1 MTDPTDFSLPDPLED
16 AHDAIRQLAAAM
28 QSVELNVAQLPDTSV
43 SSNLLLGFGDDGY
56 VLVTVIGGNE
66 VTTYVTTGAAADLDH
81 DRLAALEFANAR
93 TRENPALPVFLH
105 DGGDE
110 HWDLLV
116 QQSHPTAILTQNPP
130 FLRGMITANIA
141 RTVAIRESLAET
153 QIGGRAYEATPEDLQ
168 RLAQR
173 AVV

>member
-1 MTDPTDFSLPDPLED
+1 MTDPTDFSLPDPLEE
-16 AHDAIRQLAAAM
+16 AHEAVRQLAEAM
-28 QSVELNVAQLPDTSV
+28 QSAELNVAQLPDTGV

-66 VTTYVTTGAAADLDH
+66 VTTYLTTGAAADVEH

-105 DGGDE
+105 DAGDG

-116 QQSHPTAILTQNPP
+116 QQSHPTAVLTQNPG

-141 RTVAIRESLAET
+141 RTVAVREALAEST
-153 QIGGRAYEATPEDLQ
+153 VGGRAYEATPEDLQ